1 MSTEFVVCGGKCS
14 ICVHCVY
21 GMELVWLLY
30 SIILNY
36 PICYLYLCCVNSNL
50 GGCEGRVAI
59 RVV

>member
-1 MSTEFVVCGGKCS
+1 MCGGKCS
-14 ICVHCVY
+14 ICIHCVY

-36 PICYLYLCCVNSNL
+36 PICSLYLCCVNSNL